1 MQGCGQQEEA
11 SLGHLRDAYA
21 ATLLIFILIGKE
33 ITENINLKGFV
44 WDSNTMRNVVVFQVL
59 FVQLLFFSSVMSD
72 SLWPHGLQH
81 ARLLC
86 PSPSPGIC
94 SNSCPLTR
102 CCYLTNSFSPVP
114 PFSSCLQ
121 SFPASG
127 SFPVSQLFPSGGPRR
142 NKKE

>member
-72 SLWPHGLQH
+72 SL
-81 ARLLC
+81 
-86 PSPSPGIC
+86 
-94 SNSCPLTR
+94 
-102 CCYLTNSFSPVP
+102 
-114 PFSSCLQ
+114 
-121 SFPASG
+121 
-127 SFPVSQLFPSGGPRR
+127 
-142 NKKE
+142 